1 MSKPQ
6 DGTYYIINRVES
18 PIGERLCLT
27 FTGENQRPT
36 VTAKS
41 DSEAQRA
48 RWQITTFSDGNTQSI
63 VPVANTGL
71 ECAWGPGVVVVSSAG
86 LHVWAIRSSDSG
98 YTIKDGSE
106 TQVWGLNL
114 ANVGSEIAIG
124 NDAELERQRWTFHAA

>member
-36 VTAKS
+36 
-41 DSEAQRA
+41 
-48 RWQITTFSDGNTQSI
+48 WQITTFSDGNTQSI
-63 VPVANTGL
+63 VPVANSGL

-98 YTIKDGSE
+98 YTIKDGGE